1 MKALAD
7 LNIDLN
13 SKEVVELLIS
23 KLLPGALVERT
34 GTPGFKQRVVGYTKD
49 GEGEFIIITTND
61 TDGCGWRSFSP
72 SDSVTIQG
80 YEEARKTYSYLEIVA
95 VPDDLADYIEE
106 QVAAMKPRTLDP
118 LGSIF
123 NLNDPRVVEALGIL
137 LVGVSTEVGET
148 GPRRVVMEVN
158 GLEAKLST
166 VEPMSLAQSDPE
178 EREADADADDE
189 PLTCNISELKVFK
202 SY

>member
-7 LNIDLN
+7 LNIDLE
-13 SKEVVELLIS
+13 SKAVVELLIS
-23 KLLPGALVERT
+23 KLLPGALVERKE
-34 GTPGFKQRVVGYTKD
+34 TPGVKQRVVGYNMS
-49 GEGEFIIITTND
+49 GEHLIITTGEAD
-61 TDGCGWRSFSP
+61 LFGWAFFSP
-72 SDSVTIQG
+72 DDTVTMQG
-80 YEEARKTYSYLEIVA
+80 YGEIRKVYAYLEIISVS
-95 VPDDLADYIEE
+95 DDLADYIEE
-106 QVAAMKPRTLDP
+106 QVATMKPRTLGP

-137 LVGVSTEVGET
+137 LVGVSAEVGET

-166 VEPMSLAQSDPE
+166 EEPMSLAQSDPVE
-178 EREADADADDE
+178 GETDADADDGL
-189 PLTCNISELKVFK
+189 LTFNISELKVFK